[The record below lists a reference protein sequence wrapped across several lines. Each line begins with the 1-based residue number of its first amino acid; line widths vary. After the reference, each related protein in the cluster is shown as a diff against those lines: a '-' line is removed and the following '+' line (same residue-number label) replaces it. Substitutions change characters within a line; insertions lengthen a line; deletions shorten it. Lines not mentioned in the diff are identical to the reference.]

1 MFRST
6 ICETTENATFNE
18 RYLNLDMKKLSDF
31 ISKLKDEKDQF
42 EIRRTPSRLGFA
54 VFDSIHF
61 VSESEWNAI
70 VPESKGL
77 MGIPYLKAIENSST
91 EDERFKYVLMYDGKK
106 AVAAAVFTIVV
117 VSGKDYGSREVT
129 ESKLGK
135 IKGTFKEKTK
145 LKMLI
150 CGLTHISGDHGF
162 HYSLEISAQEAYHA
176 LADVTYQ
183 IRNSEKLRGAVHLQL
198 IKDFYED
205 QSIPSEQLKVFNY
218 RKFKLDPNMFLPILP
233 EWETF
238 ADYQNAL
245 KSKYR
250 TRMRDMYKRGSAL
263 EQRSLSTEEIEA
275 HFDKI
280 QELYFNVAN
289 KAKMKINHYD
299 TSYFVELKR
308 QMGDNFVFTGY
319 FLNDTMVGFR
329 TNLFWG
335 DHCEAHSVG
344 VDYEFNTEYA
354 VYQQLLADTV
364 KLAIERK
371 KGNVIF
377 GRTAMEMKS
386 NLGAVPVDMYCYM
399 RHSEV
404 VTNKL
409 IKPVFYYIKTSEWTQ
424 RNPFKD

>member
-1 MFRST
+1 
-6 ICETTENATFNE
+6 
-18 RYLNLDMKKLSDF
+18 MKKLSDF
-31 ISKLKDEKDQF
+31 ISKLKDEKEQF
-42 EIRRTPSRLGFA
+42 EIRRTPGRLGFA
-54 VFDSIHF
+54 VFDSVCYIP
-61 VSESEWNAI
+61 ENEWNAI
-70 VPESKGL
+70 VPEAKGL
-77 MGIPYLKAIENSST
+77 MRIPYLKAIENSSN

-106 AVAAAVFTIVV
+106 VVAAAVFTIVV
-117 VSGKDYGSREVT
+117 VSGKDYGSREAT

-135 IKGTFKEKTK
+135 MKGTLKEKTK

-162 HYSLEISAQEAYHA
+162 HYSPEISPEEAYHA

-183 IRNSEKLRGAVHLQL
+183 IRNSEKLRGSVHLQL

-205 QSIPSEQLKVFNY
+205 QAIPSEQLKVFNY
-218 RKFKLDPNMFLPILP
+218 RKFKLDPNMFLPIRT
-233 EWETF
+233 EWQTF
-238 ADYQNAL
+238 EDYQGAL

-263 EQRSLSTEEIEA
+263 EKRSLSTEEIEA
-275 HFDKI
+275 HFDRI
-280 QELYFNVAN
+280 QELYDNVAN

-299 TSYFVELKR
+299 TSYFVQLKR
-308 QMGDNFVFTGY
+308 NMNDDFELTGY
-319 FLNDTMVGFR
+319 FLDGNMIGFR

-335 DHCEAHSVG
+335 EHCEAHSVG
-344 VDYEFNTEYA
+344 VDYTFNTEYV

-364 KLAIERK
+364 KRAIERK
-371 KGNVIF
+371 KTNVIF

-404 VTNKL
+404 LTNKL

>member
-1 MFRST
+1 
-6 ICETTENATFNE
+6 
-18 RYLNLDMKKLSDF
+18 MKKLSDF
-31 ISKLKDEKDQF
+31 ISKLKEEKEQF

-54 VFDSIHF
+54 VYDSVHY
-61 VSESEWNAI
+61 VSENEWNAI
-70 VPESKGL
+70 VPETKGL
-77 MGIPYLKAIENSST
+77 MRIPYLKAIENSSN

-106 AVAAAVFTIVV
+106 VVAAAVFTIVV
-117 VSGKDYGSREVT
+117 VSGKDYGSREAT
-129 ESKLGK
+129 DSKLGK
-135 IKGTFKEKTK
+135 MKGTLKEKTK

-162 HYSLEISAQEAYHA
+162 HYSPEISPEEAYHA

-183 IRNSEKLRGAVHLQL
+183 IRNSEKLRGSVHLQL

-218 RKFKLDPNMFLPILP
+218 RKFKLDPNMFLPIRP
-233 EWETF
+233 EWQTF
-238 ADYQNAL
+238 EDYQSAL

-250 TRMRDMYKRGSAL
+250 TRMRDMYKRGNAL
-263 EQRSLSTEEIEA
+263 EKRSLSTEQIEA
-275 HFDKI
+275 HFDRI
-280 QELYFNVAN
+280 QELYDNVAN

-308 QMGDNFVFTGY
+308 NMNDDFELTGY
-319 FLNDTMVGFR
+319 FLDGNMVGFR

-335 DHCEAHSVG
+335 EHCEAHSVG
-344 VDYEFNTEYA
+344 VDYTFNTEYV

-364 KLAIERK
+364 KRAIERK
-371 KGNVIF
+371 KTNVIF

-404 VTNKL
+404 MTNKL

>member
-1 MFRST
+1 
-6 ICETTENATFNE
+6 
-18 RYLNLDMKKLSDF
+18 
-31 ISKLKDEKDQF
+31 
-42 EIRRTPSRLGFA
+42 
-54 VFDSIHF
+54 
-61 VSESEWNAI
+61 
-70 VPESKGL
+70 
-77 MGIPYLKAIENSST
+77 
-91 EDERFKYVLMYDGKK
+91 
-106 AVAAAVFTIVV
+106 
-117 VSGKDYGSREVT
+117 
-129 ESKLGK
+129 
-135 IKGTFKEKTK
+135 
-145 LKMLI
+145 
-150 CGLTHISGDHGF
+150 
-162 HYSLEISAQEAYHA
+162 
-176 LADVTYQ
+176 
-183 IRNSEKLRGAVHLQL
+183 LQL

-319 FLNDTMVGFR
+319 FLNETMVGFR

-344 VDYEFNTEYA
+344 VDYEFNTEYV